1 MPKEQGGC
9 CKTKNTEAALPAE
22 RREKPGESRRDGL
35 PGYSLQTRGDGHNAN
50 VVSVCTSQ
58 MLDCDPWGL
67 AGVPQYPLFNTS
79 TETLISVNAGG
90 R

>member
-1 MPKEQGGC
+1 M
-9 CKTKNTEAALPAE
+9 
-22 RREKPGESRRDGL
+22 
-35 PGYSLQTRGDGHNAN
+35 N
-50 VVSVCTSQ
+50 VASVCTSQ

-79 TETLISVNAGG
+79 TETLMSINAGG